1 MSIVFARNVLCVKSI
16 ESSRT
21 AASTCLLVTPSLLF
35 FGEIN
40 SVVLFFSCIFIWLT
54 SSVSDGKGWH
64 GNMERQKRLAAT
76 APPTEERMMR

>member
-1 MSIVFARNVLCVKSI
+1 LSIGDDPL
-16 ESSRT
+16 
-21 AASTCLLVTPSLLF
+21 PLF

-40 SVVLFFSCIFIWLT
+40 SVVLFFSCIFICLT
-54 SSVSDGKGWH
+54 SYVSDGKGWH